1 MSKIREGIDEK
12 LADWI
17 RAQPMYF
24 VGTAPL
30 AADGHLNV
38 SPKGLAG
45 TFAVLGPD
53 RVAYLDFTGSGVETI
68 AHLRENARIVIM
80 FCAFAGPPQIVR
92 LHGRG
97 IVHLNGA
104 QRFSEL
110 RENFSPVSTAGE
122 RSIVEVVVDRIS
134 DSCGFAVPL
143 MTLNGHRDL
152 LDQWAERK
160 SAQELTDYQATRN
173 AASIDGLPGLRNP

>member
-1 MSKIREGIDEK
+1 MSKVREQIDDR

-30 AADGHLNV
+30 AADGHVNI

-45 TFAVLGPD
+45 TFAVLGPH
-53 RVAYLDFTGSGVETI
+53 RVAYLDRIGSGVETI
-68 AHLRENARIVIM
+68 AHLRENGRIVIM
-80 FCAFAGPPQIVR
+80 FCAFDGPPQIVR

-97 IVHLNGA
+97 TIHLPGEA
-104 QRFSEL
+104 GFEQL
-110 RENFSPVSTAGE
+110 RDHFDAPQSAGE
-122 RSIVEVVVDRIS
+122 RSIIDVAVERVS

-143 MTLNGHRDL
+143 MSLDGHRDL
-152 LDQWAERK
+152 LDQWVDRK
-160 SAQELTDYQATRN
+160 TPEQITDYKATRN
-173 AASIDGLPGLRNP
+173 AASIDGLSGLG